1 VSRHLPVAPQRLA
14 MAGLKRLV
22 FNPNVPFDK
31 QRARLRIA
39 TQASGGAKS
48 FQALEVAGVL
58 CEEYVP
64 TVVTTDTAIVYVHGG
79 GYCVGSP
86 ALGAPFITALSEVLG
101 ARAVLVDYRLAPE
114 APAPA
119 AVDDVS
125 NVLQSVGEN
134 VVAVGD
140 SAGAGALV
148 AALQRNP
155 ALAAV
160 LLSPWLDLSDD
171 RLSRGD
177 LIERDP
183 VLSPAWLEMCASAYA
198 GSDRRNPL
206 VSPLLGDLTLPPTL
220 VVGGTDDVLA
230 PDATRLVE
238 VLTRQGAQV
247 NQCIVHEMWH
257 DFALSVGRL
266 ETADFAL
273 DVVVNFLKPVLRR

>member
-39 TQASGGAKS
+39 TQASGGVKS
-48 FQALEVAGVL
+48 LQALEVAGVR

-64 TVVTTDTAIVYVHGG
+64 TAVATDTAIVYVHGG

-86 ALGAPFITALSEVLG
+86 ALGAPFITALSDALG

-125 NVLQSVGEN
+125 NVLQSLGEN
-134 VVAVGD
+134 IVTVGD

-148 AALQRNP
+148 AALQRNTV
-155 ALAAV
+155 LAAV

-171 RLSRGD
+171 RLSRRD
-177 LIERDP
+177 LIDRDP

-198 GSDRRNPL
+198 GGDRHNPL
-206 VSPLLGDLTLPPTL
+206 VSPLLGELAMPSTL

-230 PDATRLVE
+230 PDAARLVE
-238 VLTRQGAQV
+238 VLTRQGTHV
-247 NQCIVHEMWH
+247 NNCIVHDMWH

-266 ETADFAL
+266 EAADFAL
-273 DVVVNFLKPVLRR
+273 EVVVNFLKPLLLR

>member
-247 NQCIVHEMWH
+247 NECIVHEMWH

>member
-1 VSRHLPVAPQRLA
+1 MPVAPQRLA
-14 MAGLKRLV
+14 MAGIKRLV
-22 FNPNVPFDK
+22 FNPNVSFDK
-31 QRARLRIA
+31 QRSRLRIA
-39 TQASGGAKS
+39 TQASGGAKVLQS
-48 FQALEVAGVL
+48 LQVAGVR
-58 CEEYVP
+58 CEEYTP
-64 TVVTTDTAIVYVHGG
+64 TAVSTDSVIVYVHGG

-86 ALGAPFITALSEVLG
+86 ALGAPFITALSDALG
-101 ARAVLVDYRLAPE
+101 AKAILVDYRLAPE

-125 NVLQSVGEN
+125 NVLQSLGAN
-134 VVAVGD
+134 VVTVGD

-148 AALQRNP
+148 AALQRNT

-171 RLSRGD
+171 RLGRLD
-177 LIERDP
+177 LVERDP
-183 VLSPAWLEMCASAYA
+183 VLSPEWLEMCASAYA
-198 GSDRRNPL
+198 GGDRSNPL

-238 VLTRQGAQV
+238 VLSRQGAQV
-247 NQCIVHEMWH
+247 NECIIHDMWH

-266 ETADFAL
+266 EVADFSL
-273 DVVVNFLKPVLRR
+273 DEVVKFLKPLLRR

>member
-1 VSRHLPVAPQRLA
+1 MSRHLPVAPQRLA
-14 MAGLKRLV
+14 MAGIKRLV
-22 FNPNVPFDK
+22 FNPNVSFDK
-31 QRARLRIA
+31 QRSRLRIA
-39 TQASGGAKS
+39 TQASGGAQALQS
-48 FQALEVAGVL
+48 FQVAGVR
-58 CEEYVP
+58 CEEYTP
-64 TVVTTDTAIVYVHGG
+64 TVVSTDSVIVYVHGG

-86 ALGAPFITALSEVLG
+86 ALGAPFITALSDALG
-101 ARAVLVDYRLAPE
+101 AKAILVDYRLAPE

-125 NVLQSVGEN
+125 NVLESLGAN
-134 VVAVGD
+134 VVTVGD

-148 AALQRNP
+148 AALQRNT

-171 RLSRGD
+171 RLGRLD
-177 LIERDP
+177 LVERDP
-183 VLSPAWLEMCASAYA
+183 VLSPEWLEMCASAYA
-198 GSDRRNPL
+198 GGDRSNPL

-238 VLTRQGAQV
+238 VLSRQGAQV
-247 NQCIVHEMWH
+247 NECIIHDMWH

-266 ETADFAL
+266 EVADFAL
-273 DVVVNFLKPVLRR
+273 DVVVKFLKPLLRR

>member
-1 VSRHLPVAPQRLA
+1 

-39 TQASGGAKS
+39 TQASGGAKP
-48 FQALEVAGVL
+48 FQALEIAGVP

-64 TVVTTDTAIVYVHGG
+64 TAVATDTTIVYVHGG

-86 ALGAPFITALSEVLG
+86 ALGAAFITALSDALG

-114 APAPA
+114 APAPG

-125 NVLQSVGEN
+125 NVLQSLGEN
-134 VVAVGD
+134 VVTVGD

-148 AALQRNP
+148 AALQRNN

-198 GSDRRNPL
+198 GGDRRNPL
-206 VSPLLGDLTLPPTL
+206 VSPLLGDLVLPATL

-230 PDATRLVE
+230 PDAGRLVTA
-238 VLTRQGAQV
+238 LSRQGTTV
-247 NQCIVHEMWH
+247 KECIMKDMWH

-266 ETADFAL
+266 EAADVAL
-273 DVVVNFLKPVLRR
+273 EVVINFLKPLLRH

>member
-1 VSRHLPVAPQRLA
+1 MSRHLPVAPQRLA

-22 FNPNVPFDK
+22 FNPNVSFDK

-48 FQALEVAGVL
+48 LQVIQVAGVR
-58 CEEYVP
+58 CEEYSP
-64 TVVTTDTAIVYVHGG
+64 AVVTTDTMIVYVHGG

-86 ALGAPFITALSEVLG
+86 ALGVPFITALSDALG
-101 ARAVLVDYRLAPE
+101 AKAVLVDYRLAPE

-119 AVDDVS
+119 AVGDVS
-125 NVLQSVGEN
+125 NVLQNLGAN

-148 AALQRNP
+148 AALQGHRT
-155 ALAAV
+155 LAAV
-160 LLSPWLDLSDD
+160 LISPWLDLSDD
-171 RLSRGD
+171 RLGRAD

-183 VLSPAWLEMCASAYA
+183 VLSPAWLEMCAAAYA
-198 GSDRRNPL
+198 GVDRTNPL

-220 VVGGTDDVLA
+220 VVGGRDDVLA

-238 VLTRQGAQV
+238 VLTRQGTDVQEF
-247 NQCIVHEMWH
+247 IIRDMWH

-266 ETADFAL
+266 EAADVAL
-273 DVVVNFLKPVLRR
+273 EVVVNFIKPMLRY

>member
-14 MAGLKRLV
+14 MAGIKRLV
-22 FNPNVPFDK
+22 FNPNVSFDK
-31 QRARLRIA
+31 QRSRLRIT
-39 TQASGGAKS
+39 TQASGGAKVLQS
-48 FQALEVAGVL
+48 LQVAGVR
-58 CEEYVP
+58 CEEYTP
-64 TVVTTDTAIVYVHGG
+64 TVVSTDSVIVYVHGG

-86 ALGAPFITALSEVLG
+86 ALGAPFIAALSDALG
-101 ARAVLVDYRLAPE
+101 AKAILVDYRLAPE
-114 APAPA
+114 SPAPA

-125 NVLQSVGEN
+125 NVLQSLGAN
-134 VVAVGD
+134 VVTVGD

-148 AALQRNP
+148 AALQRNT

-171 RLSRGD
+171 RRGRLD
-177 LIERDP
+177 LVERDP
-183 VLSPAWLEMCASAYA
+183 VLSPEWLEMCASAYA
-198 GSDRRNPL
+198 GGDRSNPL

-238 VLTRQGAQV
+238 VLSRQGAQV
-247 NQCIVHEMWH
+247 NECIIHDMWH

-266 ETADFAL
+266 EVADFAL
-273 DVVVNFLKPVLRR
+273 DVVVKFLKPLLRR

>member
-1 VSRHLPVAPQRLA
+1 MSRHLPVAPQRLA

-39 TQASGGAKS
+39 TQASGGVKS
-48 FQALEVAGVL
+48 LQALEVAGVR

-64 TVVTTDTAIVYVHGG
+64 TAVATDTAIVYVHGG

-86 ALGAPFITALSEVLG
+86 ALGAPFITALSDALG

-125 NVLQSVGEN
+125 NVLQSLGEN
-134 VVAVGD
+134 IVTVGD

-148 AALQRNP
+148 AALQRNTV
-155 ALAAV
+155 LAAV

-171 RLSRGD
+171 RLSRRD
-177 LIERDP
+177 LIDRDP

-198 GSDRRNPL
+198 GGDRHNPL
-206 VSPLLGDLTLPPTL
+206 VSPLLGELAMPSTL

-230 PDATRLVE
+230 PDAARLVE
-238 VLTRQGAQV
+238 VLTRQGTHV
-247 NQCIVHEMWH
+247 NNCIVHDMWH

-266 ETADFAL
+266 EAADFAL
-273 DVVVNFLKPVLRR
+273 EVVVNFLKPLLLR

>member
-1 VSRHLPVAPQRLA
+1 MSRHLPVAPQRLA

-22 FNPNVPFDK
+22 FNPNVAFDK

-48 FQALEVAGVL
+48 LQPLVVAGVR

-64 TVVTTDTAIVYVHGG
+64 TIVTTDTVIVYVHGG

-86 ALGAPFITALSEVLG
+86 ALGAPFITALSDAVG

-125 NVLQSVGEN
+125 NVLLSLGVN

-148 AALQRNP
+148 AALQRHR

-160 LLSPWLDLSDD
+160 LLSPWLDLSDN
-171 RLSRGD
+171 RLGRAD

-183 VLSPAWLEMCASAYA
+183 VLSPAWLAMCASAYA
-198 GSDRRNPL
+198 GVDQTNPL
-206 VSPLLGDLTLPPTL
+206 VSPLLGDLTLPSTL

-238 VLTRQGAQV
+238 VLTQQGTAVQE
-247 NQCIVHEMWH
+247 CIIHDMWH

-266 ETADFAL
+266 EAADVTL
-273 DVVVNFLKPVLRR
+273 EVIVNFLKPMLR

>member
-22 FNPNVPFDK
+22 FNPNVSFDK

-48 FQALEVAGVL
+48 LQPTQIADVR
-58 CEEYVP
+58 CEEYTP
-64 TVVTTDTAIVYVHGG
+64 TVVSTDSVIVYVHGG

-86 ALGAPFITALSEVLG
+86 ALGAPFVTALSDALG
-101 ARAVLVDYRLAPE
+101 AKAVLVDYRLAPE

-125 NVLQSVGEN
+125 NVLQSLGAN
-134 VVAVGD
+134 VLAVGD

-148 AALQRNP
+148 AALQRHNVR
-155 ALAAV
+155 AAV

-171 RLSRGD
+171 RLGRLD
-177 LIERDP
+177 LVERDP
-183 VLSPAWLEMCASAYA
+183 VLSPEWLEMCASAYA
-198 GSDRRNPL
+198 GSDRTNPL
-206 VSPLLGDLTLPPTL
+206 VSPLVGELAMPPTL
-220 VVGGTDDVLA
+220 VVGGTDDILA
-230 PDATRLVE
+230 PDTTRFVE
-238 VLTRQGAQV
+238 VLTRKGTTV
-247 NQCIVHEMWH
+247 KECTVDDMWH

-266 ETADFAL
+266 EAADFAL
-273 DVVVNFLKPVLRR
+273 NIVVDFLKPLLHH

>member
-1 VSRHLPVAPQRLA
+1 MSRHLPVAPQRLA
-14 MAGLKRLV
+14 MAGIKRLV
-22 FNPNVPFDK
+22 FNPNVSFDK
-31 QRARLRIA
+31 QRSRLRIA
-39 TQASGGAKS
+39 TQASGGAKVLQS
-48 FQALEVAGVL
+48 LQVAGVR
-58 CEEYVP
+58 CEEYTP
-64 TVVTTDTAIVYVHGG
+64 TFVSTDSVIVYVHGG

-86 ALGAPFITALSEVLG
+86 ALGAPFITALSDALG
-101 ARAVLVDYRLAPE
+101 AKAILVDYRLAPE

-125 NVLQSVGEN
+125 NVLQSLGVN
-134 VVAVGD
+134 VVTVGD

-148 AALQRNP
+148 AALQRNT

-171 RLSRGD
+171 RLGRLD
-177 LIERDP
+177 LVERDP
-183 VLSPAWLEMCASAYA
+183 VLSPEWLEMCASAYA
-198 GSDRRNPL
+198 GGDRSNPL

-238 VLTRQGAQV
+238 VLSRQGAQV
-247 NQCIVHEMWH
+247 NECIFHDMWH

-266 ETADFAL
+266 EAADFAL
-273 DVVVNFLKPVLRR
+273 DVVVKFLKPLLRR

>member
-1 VSRHLPVAPQRLA
+1 MSRHLPVAPQRLA

-22 FNPNVPFDK
+22 FNPNVSFDK
-31 QRARLRIA
+31 QRSRLRIA
-39 TQASGGAKS
+39 TQASGGAK
-48 FQALEVAGVL
+48 ALQSLQVAGVR
-58 CEEYVP
+58 CEEYAP
-64 TVVTTDTAIVYVHGG
+64 TAVTTDTVIVYVHGG

-86 ALGAPFITALSEVLG
+86 ALGAPFITALSDALG
-101 ARAVLVDYRLAPE
+101 AKAVLVDYRLAPE
-114 APAPA
+114 SPAPA

-125 NVLQSVGEN
+125 NVLQSLGEN

-148 AALQRNP
+148 SALQRNT

-171 RLSRGD
+171 RMSRGD

-183 VLSPAWLEMCASAYA
+183 VLSPDWLEMCASAYA

-238 VLTRQGAQV
+238 VLTRQSTHV
-247 NQCIVHEMWH
+247 NECIIHDMWH

-273 DVVVNFLKPVLRR
+273 DVVVNFLKPLLRR

>member
-1 VSRHLPVAPQRLA
+1 

-22 FNPNVPFDK
+22 FNPNVSFDK
-31 QRARLRIA
+31 QRARLRLA

-48 FQALEVAGVL
+48 LNPVQVAGVR
-58 CEEYVP
+58 CDEYVP
-64 TVVTTDTAIVYVHGG
+64 SDITTDSVIAYVHGG
-79 GYCVGSP
+79 GYCVGST
-86 ALGAPFITALSEVLG
+86 ALGAPFISALAEVLG
-101 ARAVLVDYRLAPE
+101 ARAVLIDYRLAPE

-125 NVLQSVGEN
+125 NVLRSLGKN

-148 AALQRNP
+148 AALQRNT

-177 LIERDP
+177 LIELDP
-183 VLSPAWLEMCASAYA
+183 VLSPAWLEMCAAAYA
-198 GSDRRNPL
+198 GSNRTNPL
-206 VSPLLGDLTLPPTL
+206 VSPLLGDLVMPPTL
-220 VVGGTDDVLA
+220 VVGGTDDILA
-230 PDATRLVE
+230 PDSTRFVE
-238 VLTRQGAQV
+238 VLSRKGITV
-247 NQCIVHEMWH
+247 KEFTVHDMWH

-266 ETADFAL
+266 EAADTAL
-273 DVVVNFLKPVLRR
+273 NIVVNFLKPLL

>member
-48 FQALEVAGVL
+48 FKALEVAGVR

-86 ALGAPFITALSEVLG
+86 ALGAPFITALSDALG

-247 NQCIVHEMWH
+247 NECIVHEMWH

>member
-1 VSRHLPVAPQRLA
+1 LPVAPQRLA
-14 MAGLKRLV
+14 MAGIKRLV
-22 FNPNVPFDK
+22 FNPNVSFDK
-31 QRARLRIA
+31 QRSRLRIA
-39 TQASGGAKS
+39 TQASGGAKVLQS
-48 FQALEVAGVL
+48 LQVAGVR
-58 CEEYVP
+58 CEEYTP
-64 TVVTTDTAIVYVHGG
+64 TAVSTDSVIVYVHGG

-86 ALGAPFITALSEVLG
+86 ALGAPFITALSDALG
-101 ARAVLVDYRLAPE
+101 AKAILVDYRLAPE

-125 NVLQSVGEN
+125 NVLQSLGAN
-134 VVAVGD
+134 VVTVGD

-148 AALQRNP
+148 AALQRNT

-171 RLSRGD
+171 RLGRLD
-177 LIERDP
+177 LVERDP
-183 VLSPAWLEMCASAYA
+183 VLSPEWLEMCASAYA
-198 GSDRRNPL
+198 GGDRSNPL

-238 VLTRQGAQV
+238 VLSRQGAQV
-247 NQCIVHEMWH
+247 NECIIHDMWH

-266 ETADFAL
+266 EVADFSL
-273 DVVVNFLKPVLRR
+273 DEVVKFLKPLLRR